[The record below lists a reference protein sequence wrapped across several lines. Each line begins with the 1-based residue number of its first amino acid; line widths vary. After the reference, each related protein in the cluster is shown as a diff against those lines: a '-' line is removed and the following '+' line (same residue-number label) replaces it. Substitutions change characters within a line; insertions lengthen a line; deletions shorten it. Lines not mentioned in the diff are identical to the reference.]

1 MQALAERSEGFTGAD
16 LAALVREAA
25 LAALTENLE
34 ATAVNQDHFSKAFQV
49 GRACE
54 RHHCISCGF
63 LVAQK
68 RRSGICWH
76 RQELAHHWFPQWLLK
91 ISQML

>member
-25 LAALTENLE
+25 LAALIESLQ

-49 GRACE
+49 GRGNESDIIA
-54 RHHCISCGF
+54 SPAVF
-63 LVAQK
+63 QVA
-68 RRSGICWH
+68 
-76 RQELAHHWFPQWLLK
+76 
-91 ISQML
+91 